1 MLTINAVSPLIMQ
14 DNFEMTLHIAVF
26 KNIKQK
32 KVYSN
37 FSRVPRIHTTYG
49 KERCKNVL
57 PIVEETAGS
66 TRPTAV
72 C

>member
-32 KVYSN
+32 K
-37 FSRVPRIHTTYG
+37 
-49 KERCKNVL
+49 
-57 PIVEETAGS
+57 S
-66 TRPTAV
+66 TPTFLEYHEFTRRMV
-72 C
+72 KKDVKMSFPL